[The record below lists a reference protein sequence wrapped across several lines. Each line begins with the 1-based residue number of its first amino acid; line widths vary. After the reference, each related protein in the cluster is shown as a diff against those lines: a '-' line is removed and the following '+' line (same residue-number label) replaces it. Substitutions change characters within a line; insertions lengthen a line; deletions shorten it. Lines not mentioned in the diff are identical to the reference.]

1 MCWPGQPFSRFG
13 TRVAHFLNIVMNDP
27 TKGARSGGSTIT
39 GGQTGFEGIPHDGRG
54 VNASWPGTWA
64 QGVMFVITL
73 PAEVV
78 RHDLY
83 PNRGG
88 HKAWLVSI

>member
-1 MCWPGQPFSRFG
+1 MWWPGQPFSCFG
-13 TRVAHFLNIVMNDP
+13 TRMAHLNIVMNDP
-27 TKGARSGGSTIT
+27 TKGARIGGSTIT
-39 GGQTGFEGIPHDGRG
+39 SGQTGFEGIPHDRRG
-54 VNASWPGTWA
+54 LNVSWPGTRA

-73 PAEVV
+73 PAEAV

-83 PNRGG
+83 PNQGG

>member
-1 MCWPGQPFSRFG
+1 MVGPGSRFPVSG
-13 TRVAHFLNIVMNDP
+13 PVWLILNIVMNDP
-27 TKGARSGGSTIT
+27 TKGARNGGSTIT

-54 VNASWPGTWA
+54 LNASWPGTRA

-73 PAEVV
+73 PAEAV

-83 PNRGG
+83 PVQGG

>member
-1 MCWPGQPFSRFG
+1 MLARAAVFPFRDLCGSFKY
-13 TRVAHFLNIVMNDP
+13 LVMNDP

-54 VNASWPGTWA
+54 LNVSWPGTRA

-73 PAEVV
+73 PAEAV

-83 PNRGG
+83 LNQGG